1 MWRFNHT
8 RVSGSP
14 VHRPMRVRSPWRV
27 LARALLLAMITL
39 TAAGLV
45 PTARHAQ
52 AASTTPHLERPRSLV
67 PLLERAA
74 AKKQPIVLLFS
85 IEGCGWCLRLR
96 RDQMFGLA
104 AQEATRGIQVIE
116 FDLNDDTPFT
126 APAQPAPKPAV
137 TGWLADI
144 RSPYM
149 LAFRLGV
156 RIAPTVVFLGPT
168 GEIADRLEGYTTPD
182 FYSAYLDERIA
193 KARASLRGGK

>member
-1 MWRFNHT
+1 MWRFTHT
-8 RVSGSP
+8 RVSDSAI
-14 VHRPMRVRSPWRV
+14 HRPMRVRCSWRV
-27 LARALLLAMITL
+27 LARALMLAMITL
-39 TAAGLV
+39 TAAGLG
-45 PTARHAQ
+45 PTALHAQ

-74 AKKQPIVLLFS
+74 TKQQPIVLLFS
-85 IEGCGWCLRLR
+85 TDGCGWCLRLR
-96 RDQMFGLA
+96 RDQLFGLA
-104 AQEATRGIQVIE
+104 AQAASSGIQVIE
-116 FDLNDDTPFT
+116 FDLNDNTPFT
-126 APAQPAPKPAV
+126 ATAQPAPKPAS

-168 GEIADRLEGYTTPD
+168 GEIADRLEGYATPD